1 MFIYISRLVDTN
13 ADCSVLVFD
22 SYYMAQFRTAQVAAF
37 VLYQSYRLRNT
48 WLRLLNQRIGRG
60 LGRVSGLNAVFLK
73 YPNTNMKH
81 WSSSE

>member
-1 MFIYISRLVDTN
+1 
-13 ADCSVLVFD
+13 
-22 SYYMAQFRTAQVAAF
+22 MAQFRTAQVAAF

-73 YPNTNMKH
+73 HPNTNIKH
-81 WSSSE
+81 